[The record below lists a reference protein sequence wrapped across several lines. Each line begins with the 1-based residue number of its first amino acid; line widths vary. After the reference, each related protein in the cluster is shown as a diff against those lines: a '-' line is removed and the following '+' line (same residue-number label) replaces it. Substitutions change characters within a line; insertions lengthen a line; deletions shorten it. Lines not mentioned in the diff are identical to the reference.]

1 MTIDAEATAATLLGR
16 LRWAVADTWVLTRR
30 TLLHWTR
37 QPAPVLLGLLFPV
50 MTVLMFA
57 YLFGGQ
63 MSLPGGVSY
72 REFLLPGMFAMTM
85 LFGIETTFAA
95 VSTDAARGVTD
106 RFRSLPM
113 ASSAVV
119 AGRSAADMIQSVLGL
134 AVMIGCGLAV
144 GWRWHGTLGGAAL
157 AVGLLLLLRLALIWA
172 GICLALAFGSP
183 ETLVVVQILVWPLG
197 FLSSTF
203 ATPATMPGWLG
214 VLAEWNPLSATVTAA
229 RQLFGN
235 PTGSEGASWI
245 VQHSLLMAVAWPL
258 LILAICFPLA
268 VWRYRASWD

>member
-1 MTIDAEATAATLLGR
+1 MRPEPEAIAATRLGR
-16 LRWAVADTWVLTRR
+16 LRWATVDTWTLTRR
-30 TLLHWTR
+30 TLLHWAR

-63 MSLPGGVSY
+63 MSLPGGGSY

-95 VSTDAARGVTD
+95 VATDAERGITD

-113 ASSAVV
+113 APSAVV
-119 AGRSAADMIQSVLGL
+119 AGRSAADMLHSIVGLG
-134 AVMIGCGLAV
+134 VMIACGLAV
-144 GWRWHGTLGGAAL
+144 GWRWHGTLGAVAL

-172 GICLALAFGSP
+172 GICLSLIAGSP
-183 ETLVVVQILVWPLG
+183 EALVAVQIIVWPLG

-203 ATPATMPGWLG
+203 VSPATMPGWLG
-214 VLAEWNPLSATVTAA
+214 TLAEWNPLSSTVTAA
-229 RQLFGN
+229 RHLFGN
-235 PTGSEGASWI
+235 PGAGGDSWI
-245 VQHSLLMAVAWPL
+245 VQHSLPMAIVWPL
-258 LILAICFPLA
+258 LILVVCLPLA
-268 VWRYRASWD
+268 VRRYQRLGR

>member
-1 MTIDAEATAATLLGR
+1 MTLASETIATTRLSR
-16 LRWAVADTWVLTRR
+16 LRWATVDTWILTRR
-30 TLLHWTR
+30 TLLHWAR

-63 MSLPGGVSY
+63 MSLPGGGSY

-95 VSTDAARGVTD
+95 VATDAARGITD

-113 ASSAVV
+113 APSAVV
-119 AGRSAADMIQSVLGL
+119 AGRSAADMLHSIVGLGI
-134 AVMIGCGLAV
+134 MIACGLAV
-144 GWRWHGTLGGAAL
+144 GWRWHGTLGSVAL

-172 GICLALAFGSP
+172 GICLSLIAGSP
-183 ETLVVVQILVWPLG
+183 ETLVAVQIIVWPLG

-203 ATPATMPGWLG
+203 ASPATMPGWLG
-214 VLAEWNPLSATVTAA
+214 TLAEWNPLSSTVTAA

-235 PTGSEGASWI
+235 PGAGGDSWI
-245 VQHSLLMAVAWPL
+245 VQHSLPMAIVWPL
-258 LILAICFPLA
+258 LILIVCFPLA
-268 VWRYRASWD
+268 VRRYRRLGR

>member
-1 MTIDAEATAATLLGR
+1 MTLEPEAIATTRLGR
-16 LRWAVADTWVLTRR
+16 LRWATVDTWILTRR
-30 TLLHWTR
+30 TLLHWAR

-63 MSLPGGVSY
+63 MSLPGGGSY

-95 VSTDAARGVTD
+95 VATDAARGITD

-113 ASSAVV
+113 APSAVV
-119 AGRSAADMIQSVLGL
+119 AGRSAADMLHSILGL
-134 AVMIGCGLAV
+134 GVMIACGLAV
-144 GWRWHGTLGGAAL
+144 GWRWHGTLGSVAL

-172 GICLALAFGSP
+172 GICLSLIAGSP
-183 ETLVVVQILVWPLG
+183 ETLVAVQIVVWPLG

-203 ATPATMPGWLG
+203 ASPATMPGWLG
-214 VLAEWNPLSATVTAA
+214 TLAEWNPLSSTVTAA
-229 RQLFGN
+229 RHLFGN
-235 PTGSEGASWI
+235 PGAGGDSWI
-245 VQHSLLMAVAWPL
+245 VQHSLPMAIVWPL
-258 LILAICFPLA
+258 LILVVCFPLA
-268 VWRYRASWD
+268 VRRYQRLGR